1 VLFSGERQ
9 ELLDSGSI
17 NLEKF
22 QSPIHRMIPAYRI
35 SQPLAARLKLPQS
48 VVLAAVGIG
57 IGALPAFTAQS
68 GLSGPMDAA
77 TDLFAKFTDSPGRC
91 QSRGPCRQV

>member
-1 VLFSGERQ
+1 MFDTALVLFVLAGF
-9 ELLDSGSI
+9 LI
-17 NLEKF
+17 VV
-22 QSPIHRMIPAYRI
+22 AI

-91 QSRGPCRQV
+91 QSRGPRRQV